1 MRKLEVKLNRTA
13 LPLTTERILDL
24 KVDLRAIECA
34 VAFIDLVAAL
44 AILLVEDGLEGCLCT
59 IPDVDITH
67 EIIWSGGELCT
78 VGDTEGLVDL
88 VCDRDNIRDLILD
101 LGLHHEGMII
111 ILTELLYTEE
121 TVHLTGLLLTVQHI
135 VLRVTDRE
143 LLIGTKLTLEGEH
156 RVRAVHRLR
165 CHGVDVLTV
174 VNDRTRLDLRYLLL
188 GCRIL
193 IVLDHV
199 LDIRVCRG
207 VTIDTRNDEHV
218 VEIMCPVTGNE
229 PETLVVYERRC
240 DLGVTMAALYLT
252 AVLKQCLV
260 HLPSTWQPVWHTW
273 RSLVE
278 HEELELRTDLL
289 VVTLTRLLDHLYVL
303 LQLILR
309 RECIHIDT
317 LHVVTL
323 LVASPVC
330 CGTAVNLVS
339 RAHQLL

>member
-1 MRKLEVKLNRTA
+1 MRKLEVELNRTA
-13 LPLTTERILDL
+13 LPLTTECILDL

-88 VCDRDNIRDLILD
+88 VCDGDDIRDLILD
-101 LGLHHEGMII
+101 LGLHHEGMVI

-165 CHGVDVLTV
+165 CHGVNVLTV
-174 VNDRTRLDLRYLLL
+174 VNDRTGLDLRYLLL
-188 GCRIL
+188 GCLIL
-193 IVLDHV
+193 IILDHV
-199 LDIRVCRG
+199 LDIRISCG
-207 VTIDTRNDEHV
+207 VAVDTRNDEHV
-218 VEIMCPVTGNE
+218 VQIVCPVTGNE
-229 PETLVVYERRC
+229 PETLVIYERRC
-240 DLGVTMAALYLT
+240 DLGVAMAALYLT

-260 HLPSTWQPVWHTW
+260 HLPSTWQPVWHT
-273 RSLVE
+273 RSGLVE
-278 HEELELRTDLL
+278 HEELELCTDLL

-323 LVASPVC
+323 LIASPVC
-330 CGTAVNLVS
+330 CGTAVDLVS

>member
-1 MRKLEVKLNRTA
+1 MRKLEVELNRTT
-13 LPLTTERILDL
+13 LPLTTECILDL

-34 VAFIDLVAAL
+34 VAFIDLVTAL

-59 IPDVDITH
+59 IPDVEITH
-67 EIIWSGGELCT
+67 EIIRSGGELCT

-88 VCDRDNIRDLILD
+88 VCDGDHIGDLILD
-101 LGLHHEGMII
+101 LGLHHEGMVI

-135 VLRVTDRE
+135 VLGVTDRE

-165 CHGVDVLTV
+165 RHGVDALTV
-174 VNDRTRLDLRYLLL
+174 VNDRTCLDLRYLLL

-199 LDIRVCRG
+199 LDIGIGRG

-218 VEIMCPVTGNE
+218 VEIVCPVAGNE
-229 PETLVVYERRC
+229 PETLVIYERSC
-240 DLGVTMAALYLT
+240 DLGVAMTTLYFT

-260 HLPSTWQPVWHTW
+260 HLPSTWQPVWHT
-273 RSLVE
+273 RSGLVE
-278 HEELELRTDLL
+278 HEELELCTDLL
-289 VVTLTRLLDHLYVL
+289 VVTLTCLLDHLYVL

-323 LVASPVC
+323 LITSPVR